1 MWRMAETRVIRKYAN
16 RRLYDATDSRH
27 VTLEDIR
34 KLIAGGERVQVVD
47 DRSGVDLTRCVL
59 LQIIYEQEQL
69 GAPVLGMDLLEG
81 LIRSYG
87 SPTQHLLA
95 QLMGQSVRA
104 ALQSRQNV
112 ATAALLPDGHE

>member
-34 KLIAGGERVQVVD
+34 KLIAGGERIKVVD

-69 GAPVLGMDLLEG
+69 GAPLLGMDLLEG

-87 SPTQHLLA
+87 SPTQHMLA
-95 QLMGQSVRA
+95 RLMEQSVET
-104 ALQSRQNV
+104 ALQSQQN
-112 ATAALLPDGHE
+112 AAAAAALPEVHE